1 MPTTSTLAT
10 AAVTEPPAQRRRGA
24 NPALHD
30 TPAELLVLVVA
41 RGNGRF
47 HPQVSGG
54 SLRRG
59 HVLGRLEL
67 GGGRHLEVR
76 CPIDMVVRGL
86 LTRRGQLVTAGVA
99 LAWGERSP
107 AEPAE

>member
-1 MPTTSTLAT
+1 MTTTSTLAAV
-10 AAVTEPPAQRRRGA
+10 AAAPQQRCGGA
-24 NPALHD
+24 NPAMHD

-41 RGNGRF
+41 PGNGRF

-54 SLRRG
+54 LLPRG
-59 HVLGRLEL
+59 RVLGRLEL
-67 GGGRHLEVR
+67 GGGRHVEVR

-86 LTRRGQLVTAGVA
+86 LTRRGQLVTAGIA